1 MQAIL
6 CGRTLFGIVPIECR
20 SQINDSGLECE
31 QLMKHSFFGM
41 SLFVLLALLIS
52 ACGSEA
58 ESQNISVEKEFEEYR
73 KNVLEPLDERSFEFA
88 EMFNHSASII
98 EQPQEAHRY
107 MEEEVVPFMEET
119 RKIATD
125 AHDGLVNEEIR
136 KLNENTIEYLD
147 LTLDSLQKSAEL
159 SAIDVDTMDVDTVTE
174 ETYQKAVKL
183 NEENIELQEKI
194 ERTGVEMDRQI
205 DELLSKQ

>member
-1 MQAIL
+1 MNKQP
-6 CGRTLFGIVPIECR
+6 LF
-20 SQINDSGLECE
+20 SKFTS
-31 QLMKHSFFGM
+31 M
-41 SLFVLLALLIS
+41 ALLVCILA
-52 ACGSEA
+52 ACSSGSGA
-58 ESQNISVEKEFEEYR
+58 ESQNISVQKEFEEYR

-88 EMFNHSASII
+88 EMFNHSASLI
-98 EQPQEAHRY
+98 EQPEESHRY
-107 MEEEVVPFMEET
+107 MEEEVIPFMEET

-136 KLNENTIEYLD
+136 ELNETTIEYLN

-159 SAIDVDTMDVDTVTE
+159 SAIDVDTVTE

-183 NEENIELQEKI
+183 NEENMELQEKI

-205 DELLSKQ
+205 DALVNEQ